1 MWSSA
6 RAVLGLYGLS
16 CVILTGALQMRVPTP
31 LDSVRPIDRAL
42 ERGEVSPGVP
52 RLDPGDPMAN
62 AAVLRMVLESESVR
76 DCALAPRRFDVVLD
90 GRARRVRVPSSVVC
104 QLAALKRISVLQ
116 PGFGQGGLGE
126 MAAFLLAR
134 PYGDSVELAR
144 LVIPPF
150 SFSRDS
156 VHFLDADLGPLGS
169 DERLVGTYHTHPDDD
184 RLEGTPSYTDLRF
197 MRRAHIDF
205 HGALGWVGAPRGGLD
220 WMFDVIDPRD
230 GGWNVY
236 AHDARRLDDLRD
248 RCDTTST
255 CPLDALRT
263 PGHELSLRVTVYD
276 EERADAG
283 WR

>member
-1 MWSSA
+1 MWSSS

-16 CVILTGALQMRVPTP
+16 GVILAGALQMRIPSAAEP
-31 LDSVRPIDRAL
+31 VRPLERAL
-42 ERGEVSPGVP
+42 ERGEVVAGVP

-62 AAVLRMVLESESVR
+62 AAILHMVLESPAVL
-76 DCALAPRRFDVVLD
+76 DCARPPRRFDVQLD
-90 GRARRVRVPSSVVC
+90 GTTRHVRVPSPVVC

-116 PGFGQGGLGE
+116 PGFGKGGLGE

-134 PYGDSVELAR
+134 SAADGVELAR
-144 LVIPPF
+144 IVVPPF
-150 SFSRDS
+150 SFTRDS
-156 VHFLDADLGPLGS
+156 VTFLDADLGSLAP

-205 HGALGWVGAPRGGLD
+205 HGQLGWVSQPRGGLE
-220 WMFDVIDPRD
+220 WLFDVIDPRD

-236 AHDARRLDDLRD
+236 SHDTARLDEVRR
-248 RCDTTST
+248 RCETTLH

-263 PGHELSLRVTVYD
+263 PGSELSLRVAVYD

-283 WR
+283 W